1 MKALMMMFVLFA
13 LTLSASD
20 VTGTWKASLKS
31 KNGTIKRTFVFQQ
44 DGAKL
49 TGKTT
54 SDRWGTSKIKDG
66 NIQGDTLSFTIEVDV
81 EFGSV
86 HVSFSGR
93 VEGNVI
99 KMRAEVPG
107 GDKLDFTANRAT

>member
-13 LTLSASD
+13 LTLSAGD

-49 TGKTT
+49 TGKST

-66 NIQGDTLSFTIEVDV
+66 KIEGDTLSFTIAVDV
-81 EFGSV
+81 EFGV
-86 HVSFSGR
+86 VNVSFSGR
-93 VEGNVI
+93 LEGDVL
-99 KMRAEVPG
+99 KMTAEVPG
-107 GDKLDFTANRAT
+107 GDKVDFTANRST